1 MTVSTPSPLQ
11 PGWYEG
17 GCYSDLS
24 SKGATAP
31 GCQGKIGECNAVDL
45 AREQGVWTNADPS
58 LATNV
63 SLSSDEIA
71 RMQGNAARDPPC
83 VAYDTMTTTITLD
96 GATNADFAGY
106 RGGVDLG
113 SIQDAQAD
121 AAGTHST
128 RTEISSAEV
137 GGNLVITTVFHFDAH
152 APSPTT
158 LDVAQAAYEVRRA
171 LALASS
177 PPGLHTS
184 TRACARSRRQCLY

>member
-113 SIQDAQAD
+113 SIQDA
-121 AAGTHST
+121 HS
-128 RTEISSAEV
+128 RCR
-137 GGNLVITTVFHFDAH
+137 H
-152 APSPTT
+152 A
-158 LDVAQAAYEVRRA
+158 LHQDGDLVRR
-171 LALASS
+171 
-177 PPGLHTS
+177 GWWQ
-184 TRACARSRRQCLY
+184 SRHHDCLPL